1 MVTKAIMDDFLA
13 QEAFA
18 IVGVSRNPRKFGTIV
33 YRNLKRKGFDVIP
46 VNPKMDS
53 IDGEPCYPDLKS
65 LPKPV
70 GGIVVV
76 VPPERTEQV
85 VKDAKEAGI
94 TRVWLQQG
102 AESKAAIKYCEDNGM
117 SVVHGH
123 CIMMFTDPTGF
134 HKFHRWLWG
143 VFGKIPK

>member
-1 MVTKAIMDDFLA
+1 MTTKATMDDFLA

>member
-1 MVTKAIMDDFLA
+1 MTTKAEMDDFLA
-13 QEAFA
+13 QETFA
-18 IVGVSRNPRKFGTIV
+18 IVGVSRNPKKFGNIV
-33 YRNLKRKGFDVIP
+33 YRNLKKKDFDVIP

-94 TRVWLQQG
+94 TRVWMQQG
-102 AESKAAIKYCEDNGM
+102 AESKAAIKYCKDNGM

-123 CIMMFTDPTGF
+123 CIMMFTDPTGI
-134 HKFHRWLWG
+134 HKFHRWLWK